1 MRILEIT
8 KRLNKIE
15 QVYNPGFTLLYVK
28 DRREAPA
35 NIDTRIIILDE
46 QDRYL

>member
-1 MRILEIT
+1 MRISEIT
-8 KRLNKIE
+8 KRLNNIE
-15 QVYNPGFTLLYVK
+15 QAYNPGYKLFYVK